1 MSCDVLQ
8 PVKPFKLTVRYMA
21 SKRKGSAAA
30 CSFCEMSRR
39 SLRSDLERGFADV
52 GEEFGWEDL

>member
-1 MSCDVLQ
+1 
-8 PVKPFKLTVRYMA
+8 VKPFKLTVRYMA